1 MREDIL
7 KVLSKVLNTSL
18 DSIDDN
24 SSIYWDSLTKIEVI
38 ISLEELFGV
47 QFNVDEVKFINSI
60 QDLIKLLETRNII

>member
-7 KVLSKVLNTSL
+7 KVLSKVLNISL

-38 ISLEELFGV
+38 ISLEELIGV

>member
-7 KVLSKVLNTSL
+7 KVLSKVLNISL

-38 ISLEELFGV
+38 ISLEELIGV
-47 QFNVDEVKFINSI
+47 QFNVDEVKFINSL